1 MALVTLRILDGS
13 DRGRTFE
20 ELPTPITIGREDGN
34 TIQLN
39 DDRVSRYHV
48 KIQEDRDKVVMVDLE
63 STNGTLVNGET
74 VQMRILRY
82 GDMMTIGRSVILYGS
97 REQIAARLAALRK
110 TGADSDEY
118 LTSDEIR
125 QSLDEAVSL
134 DFELNWSKDDNL
146 PSTLHILEP
155 PVPPE
160 DLDPIQSAQLSEMIE
175 YLHIRMRVLL
185 ASVKVS
191 ENDSRVTLDQRQW
204 QSLVDLQARL
214 AKYLRMISEPQ

>member
-1 MALVTLRILDGS
+1 MALVTLRILDGY

-20 ELPTPITIGREDGN
+20 DLPTPITIGREDGN

-39 DDRVSRYHV
+39 DDRVSRFHV
-48 KIQEDRDKVVMVDLE
+48 KIQEDRDKVVLVDLE
-63 STNGTLVNGET
+63 STNGTQVNGES

-97 REQIAARLAALRK
+97 RDQIAARLAELRK
-110 TGADSDEY
+110 TGTDSDEY

-134 DFELNWSKDDNL
+134 DFELNWSKDENL

-160 DLDPIQSAQLSEMIE
+160 GLDPIQSAQLSEMIE
-175 YLHIRMRVLL
+175 YLHIRLRVLL

-191 ENDSRVTLDQRQW
+191 ENESRITLDQRQW

>member
-1 MALVTLRILDGS
+1 MALVTLRILDGT

-20 ELPTPITIGREDGN
+20 DLPTPITIGREDGN

-39 DDRVSRYHV
+39 DDRVSRFHV
-48 KIQEDRDKVVMVDLE
+48 KIQEDREKVVLVDLE
-63 STNGTLVNGET
+63 STNGTQVNGES

-82 GDMMTIGRSVILYGS
+82 GDMLTIGRSVILYGS
-97 REQIAARLAALRK
+97 RDQIAARLAALRK

-134 DFELNWSKDDNL
+134 DFELNWSKDENL

-160 DLDPIQSAQLSEMIE
+160 GLDPIQSAQLSEMIE

-191 ENDSRVTLDQRQW
+191 ENESRVTLDQRQW

-214 AKYLRMISEPQ
+214 AKYLRMISEPP